1 MSRLVSRSNRVLK
14 GNEYNADSNGKRIKS
29 DQQFKSFYKQPKGND
44 PVVIIKGTNLPPNWK
59 PGQPIGV
66 AL

>member
-29 DQQFKSFYKQPKGND
+29 DQQFKSFHKQPKGND
-44 PVVIIKGTNLPPNWK
+44 PVIIIEGTNLPPNWK